1 METATGFI
9 LCHNHPSG
17 NIKPSRQ
24 DDTLTEQVQKAAK
37 IMDLILLDH
46 IILADGI
53 YYSYADEGKLR

>member
-17 NIKPSRQ
+17 NIRPSRQ

-46 IILADGI
+46 IILAEGI